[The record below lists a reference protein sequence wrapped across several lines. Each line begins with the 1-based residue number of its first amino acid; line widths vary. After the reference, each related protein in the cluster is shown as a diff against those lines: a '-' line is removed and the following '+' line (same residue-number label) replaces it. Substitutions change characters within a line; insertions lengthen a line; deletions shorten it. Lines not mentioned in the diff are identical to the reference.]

1 MALIHENLTG
11 QIIKAFY
18 NVYNELGYGFLEKV
32 YENALALE
40 LESMGL
46 RVGRQRPIR
55 VHYLGRQVGDY
66 YADLIV
72 EGLVIFELKCAEA
85 LCEAHEAQLLN
96 YLKATDVEVGLLLN
110 FGRKPAFRR
119 KIFTND
125 KKRHQSYQQRRM
137 KNPCESVKSAS
148 SVVHTPPGGDVVNFP
163 TEFKKQKVLHL
174 RPLCYERSSIYPTPA
189 TFIR

>member
-1 MALIHENLTG
+1 MALMHENLTG

-55 VHYLGRQVGDY
+55 VHYLGREVGDY

-72 EGLVIFELKCAEA
+72 EGLVIIELKCAEA
-85 LCEAHEAQLLN
+85 MCEAHEAQLLN

-110 FGRKPAFRR
+110 FGPKPAFRR

-125 KKRHQSYQQRRM
+125 KKRHRELPAM
-137 KNPCESVKSAS
+137 TAEESV
-148 SVVHTPPGGDVVNFP
+148 
-163 TEFKKQKVLHL
+163 
-174 RPLCYERSSIYPTPA
+174 
-189 TFIR
+189 